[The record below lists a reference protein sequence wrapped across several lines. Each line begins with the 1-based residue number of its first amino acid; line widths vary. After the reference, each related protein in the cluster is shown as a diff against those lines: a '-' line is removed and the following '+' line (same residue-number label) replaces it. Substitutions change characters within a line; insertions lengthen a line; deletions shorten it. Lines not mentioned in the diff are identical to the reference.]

1 MLNKELFKY
10 QDKLYY
16 VFKKIRQSQI
26 KEGYINDVKERWNCD
41 LVVRSRQ
48 QNDDTLIF
56 LIEIEEATIVS

>member
-16 VFKKIRQSQI
+16 VFKKLRQSQI

>member
-16 VFKKIRQSQI
+16 VFKKLRQSQV

>member
-16 VFKKIRQSQI
+16 VFKKLRQSQI
-26 KEGYINDVKERWNCD
+26 KEGYINDVKERWNCN